1 MNPSQHCIPYTNICH
16 LMSEWGI
23 YWQATSVIIT
33 IFFGIFGLYKIHRE
47 LIRFNEQRQ
56 KEIEEKETYARLKR
70 TEFFLAQHR
79 RLFDNLELYSVLT
92 LIDSDH
98 KDLRKKDFWDKKR
111 KFLTFIEE
119 IALLVKS
126 KQIDEK
132 VALYMFGYY
141 AVCAKHGANFL
152 HGINVS
158 RAYWALFYDF
168 SEKAEQFMNDN
179 PAGPPD
185 DLSL

>member
-1 MNPSQHCIPYTNICH
+1 MNPSQYCIPYTNVCR
-16 LMSEWGI
+16 LMSEWAT
-23 YWQATSVIIT
+23 YWQAIGVMAALI
-33 IFFGIFGLYKIHRE
+33 FGIFGLYKIHRE
-47 LIRFNEQRQ
+47 LIRLNEQRQ
-56 KEIEEKETYARLKR
+56 KEIDDKETSAKLKR

-98 KDLRKKDFWDKKR
+98 KDLRKKEYWDKKR

-141 AVCAKHGANFL
+141 AVCAKHGTNFL
-152 HGINVS
+152 HGIDVS

-168 SEKAEQFMNDN
+168 SEKAEQFMNN
-179 PAGPPD
+179 NTNGPPD